1 MNKITTKGSI
11 LFKIHYILIIFI
23 NNSKMEIYEDNKYFD
38 ILMKNIKKINLNIDI
53 SNIVSFIIEK
63 DRDMKNI
70 YKILAKYEDGE
81 IIYLF
86 HIQKQYQYKYKYNEI
101 QNEFIKNDLKNNQNN
116 QNNKNK
122 LFEHIIL
129 SKRI

>member
-70 YKILAKYEDGE
+70 YKILAKYEEGE

-86 HIQKQYQYKYKYNEI
+86 HIQKQYQDKYKYNEI

>member
-1 MNKITTKGSI
+1 MFTG
-11 LFKIHYILIIFI
+11 FWGFG
-23 NNSKMEIYEDNKYFD
+23 
-38 ILMKNIKKINLNIDI
+38 
-53 SNIVSFIIEK
+53 
-63 DRDMKNI
+63 DMKNI